1 MFRALTRALLI
12 SHAASAYRVISAP
25 RLNSL
30 RGGASTLMSAPAVAD
45 APAEPVEKFR
55 KDYAPF
61 PYSIGSVNLNFDVHE
76 SETLVTSL
84 LAFERLPFVAE
95 GTPISLDGDSLSLRS
110 LEIDGIS
117 LAEGKHTNVAHVPL
131 FFAHAAPHFRHIFPT
146 WHRPFFLPSDS
157 PKALT
162 TPSPSRGSRCTSR
175 RASPSRSRV
184 LSPSSP
190 IRTQR

>member
-1 MFRALTRALLI
+1 MHKGTSRNLRYAAISRKFRLFGVWVLFPSSLMFRALTRALLI

-131 FFAHAAPHFRHIFPT
+131 FSHMPHRIFATFFPHGT
-146 WHRPFFLPSDS
+146 GPFFYH
-157 PKALT
+157 LT
-162 TPSPSRGSRCTSR
+162 RPRH
-175 RASPSRSRV
+175 
-184 LSPSSP
+184 
-190 IRTQR
+190 